1 MATNVKSIK
10 VLDTNLK
17 QHKFDVTPAIYL
29 TDIRDQVCKKLQ
41 VPGEKYGN
49 YVLKHKQR
57 SLEMSQP
64 IRTSGLINNALLELV
79 VTANTPLPI
88 NIALQLPAPESSL
101 FPDGRL
107 KQKLPSNFTI
117 WQILRQAESGEASAG
132 KNLNITARGVAQVV
146 QGAQAGSGQLYYE
159 MPHIVI
165 ENRTMSSFADLQKTL
180 SQLGYYSGGVL
191 MRLSFQKTD
200 KPLIDAMA
208 EIEQYFSSGEET
220 SSSKAQEEDP
230 TTASLESLDAATRV
244 SATSSAPIDN
254 DLESSSEHHSAITDA
269 NVVTTD
275 MGETPASD
283 HRPMTIFSAP
293 SSDTPVAAL
302 RPYAEDDYTPGIS
315 QLKAHQKLLN
325 SQTGNKRLLS
335 DQELEQK
342 AKTEEEKLDAIKSI
356 RIRARFPDG
365 SSAVWVFS
373 TKDTGA
379 SLYAEIRGVMANPTL
394 PFRLTV
400 TDAKTPTTIREDS
413 STLIK
418 GYRLKN
424 TLVNFTWE
432 DPSRVP
438 KNTPFLKDGV
448 AGQAQKVVV
457 PETPEV
463 EVEDEK
469 SQPSQ
474 PTKARSGGD
483 GSSGKMPKWLKG
495 LGKK

>member
-10 VLDTNLK
+10 VVDTNLK
-17 QHKFDVTPAIYL
+17 QHKLDVTPATYL

-41 VPGEKYGN
+41 VPGEKHGN

-88 NIALQLPAPESSL
+88 NVALQLPAPESSL
-101 FPDGRL
+101 FPDGRV
-107 KQKLPSNFTI
+107 KQKLPSNFTL
-117 WQILRQAESGEASAG
+117 WQILRQAESGDASAG
-132 KNLNITARGVAQVV
+132 KNLNITARGVAQMVT
-146 QGAQAGSGQLYYE
+146 GAQAGSGQLYYE

-165 ENRTMSSFADLQKTL
+165 ENRAMSSFADLQKTL
-180 SQLGYYSGGVL
+180 SQLGYYSGSVL

-208 EIEQYFSSGEET
+208 EMEQCFNSAEER
-220 SSSKAQEEDP
+220 SPSKIQEEDP
-230 TTASLESLDAATRV
+230 TTASLERVDAAPGV
-244 SATSSAPIDN
+244 SPTSSAPLKNIS
-254 DLESSSEHHSAITDA
+254 ESSLGPQSATTGAD
-269 NVVTTD
+269 VDTTD
-275 MGETPASD
+275 VDETPASD

-293 SSDTPVAAL
+293 SSDTPVAAI
-302 RPYAEDDYTPGIS
+302 RPDAEDDYTPGIS
-315 QLKAHQKLLN
+315 QLKAHQRLLK

-342 AKTEEEKLDAIKSI
+342 AKMEEEKLDAIKSI

-365 SSAVWVFS
+365 SSAVWEFG
-373 TKDTGA
+373 TGDTGA
-379 SLYAEIRGVMANPTL
+379 SLYAEIRGVMANPSL

-400 TDAKTPTTIREDS
+400 TDAKTPTIIEEDS
-413 STLIK
+413 SPLIK

-432 DPSRVP
+432 DPSKVP
-438 KNTPFLKDGV
+438 KNSPFLKNGM
-448 AGQAQKVVV
+448 AGLAQKVVV

-463 EVEDEK
+463 EVEDETP
-469 SQPSQ
+469 QPSQ

-483 GSSGKMPKWLKG
+483 GSSAKMPKWLKG
-495 LGKK
+495 LGKR